1 MAGSQSVTTD
11 MGIGLFVVFI
21 FLAIASAA
29 LTFVTP
35 GTVTAAWGF
44 AAALVAG
51 VLAIAVSHC
60 Y

>member
-11 MGIGLFVVFI
+11 MGIGLSVVFI
-21 FLAIASAA
+21 FLAVASAA
-29 LTFVTP
+29 LSFLTP

-44 AAALVAG
+44 GAAVTAG
-51 VLAIAVSHC
+51 VLSIAAIHL